1 MNDMTTKDT
10 IGQAIERVLIQGD
23 LSRLTP
29 DERSEY
35 YFKVCKSV
43 GLNPLTQ
50 PFAYITLN
58 GRLVL
63 YALRSCTDQ
72 LRSMHE
78 VSVDELVETE
88 REGVFVVT
96 ARVHNRSGRT
106 DIAKGAVHIGGLKGE
121 HLANALMKA
130 ETKAKRRA
138 TLSICGL
145 GILDEAELD
154 GLPPPPPP
162 EIAPNPIKPAAG
174 KITDAADKPARMV
187 PIVIPLGDDAQAWM
201 RWSQNYTK
209 AMRQCSSFD
218 EVESWR
224 NANIELLEQMTREAP
239 KLMSRMNAE
248 LDRIYA
254 TLKEAGAEP
263 QPKVLRR

>member
-35 YFKVCKSV
+35 YFKVCRSV

-72 LRSMHE
+72 LRNMHE

-88 REGVFVVT
+88 RDGVFIVT
-96 ARVHNRSGRT
+96 ARVHNRNGRT
-106 DIAKGAVHIGGLKGE
+106 DIAKGAVNIAALKGE
-121 HLANALMKA
+121 NLANAMMKA

-145 GILDEAELD
+145 GILDETELD
-154 GLPPPPPP
+154 EPPPQPP
-162 EIAPNPIKPAAG
+162 EIAPNPIKAADN
-174 KITDAADKPARMV
+174 ITDAADKPAQLV
-187 PIVIPLGDDAQAWM
+187 PHQIALSEDDKAWMYWSQDYLKAIKQCETIDEANRWDDA
-201 RWSQNYTK
+201 
-209 AMRQCSSFD
+209 
-218 EVESWR
+218 
-224 NANIELLEQMTREAP
+224 NA
-239 KLMSRMNAE
+239 
-248 LDRIYA
+248 A
-254 TLKEAGAEP
+254 TLKEFPRLAPMLFGKLDVARRKLRDAIAAQEKASHAADP
-263 QPKVLRR
+263 Q

>member
-72 LRSMHE
+72 LRNMHE

-88 REGVFVVT
+88 RDGVFIVT
-96 ARVHNRSGRT
+96 ARVHNRNGRT
-106 DIAKGAVHIGGLKGE
+106 DIAKGAVNIAALKGE
-121 HLANALMKA
+121 NLANAMMKA

-145 GILDEAELD
+145 GILDETELD
-154 GLPPPPPP
+154 EPPPQPP
-162 EIAPNPIKPAAG
+162 EIAPNPIKAAG
-174 KITDAADKPARMV
+174 NITDDANKPARMV

-224 NANIELLEQMTREAP
+224 KPNVELLEQMTREAP

-254 TLKEAGAEP
+254 TLKEAGAE
-263 QPKVLRR
+263 VSHAAGA